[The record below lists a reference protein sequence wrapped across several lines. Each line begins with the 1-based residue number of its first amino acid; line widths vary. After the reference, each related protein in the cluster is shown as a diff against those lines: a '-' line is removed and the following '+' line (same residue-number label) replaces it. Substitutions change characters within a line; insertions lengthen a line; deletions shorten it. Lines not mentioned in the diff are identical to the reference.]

1 MSTHTAQV
9 EKVSDVIQVMKAG
22 IDFYQDAIEQVES
35 NHVKQTFKKMVVN
48 KKAAIDALQ
57 PLAVAEQGEL
67 ETGSSIA
74 VDSRKVYT
82 KLAGMLSSNEDH
94 TYVNQLEEVEDKVL
108 KVLDSALE
116 NEQPTIAQSTLMSIR
131 TNAQRM
137 HDEMKALQEQTK
149 H

>member
-35 NHVKQTFKKMVVN
+35 SHVKQTFKKMVVN

-74 VDSRKVYT
+74 VDSRKVYS

-116 NEQPTIAQSTLMSIR
+116 KEQPAIAQSTLMSIR

>member
-1 MSTHTAQV
+1 
-9 EKVSDVIQVMKAG
+9 MKAG

-116 NEQPTIAQSTLMSIR
+116 KEQPAIAQSTLMSIR

>member
-116 NEQPTIAQSTLMSIR
+116 KEQPAIAQSTLMSIR

>member
-1 MSTHTAQV
+1 
-9 EKVSDVIQVMKAG
+9 
-22 IDFYQDAIEQVES
+22 
-35 NHVKQTFKKMVVN
+35 
-48 KKAAIDALQ
+48 
-57 PLAVAEQGEL
+57 
-67 ETGSSIA
+67 
-74 VDSRKVYT
+74 
-82 KLAGMLSSNEDH
+82 MLSSNEDH

>member
-35 NHVKQTFKKMVVN
+35 SHVKQTFKKMVVN

-116 NEQPTIAQSTLMSIR
+116 KEQPAIAQSTLMSIR